1 MKRLLSLMLAM
12 MMIFALASC
21 EGGFLGSSKD
31 PSELTLDLSHLGAET
46 LQGMTQKDILKQID
60 KYEPTGQIIQGSTT
74 QLNGDFVSGW
84 TNSATNAEI
93 KQLMSGYSTLAFTKE
108 GMYIFDPITLKE
120 WRASKC
126 RRKQNISFCSER
138 KPYL

>member
-74 QLNGDFVSGW
+74 AQMATLSAAGQTVLLTQKS
-84 TNSATNAEI
+84 NS
-93 KQLMSGYSTLAFTKE
+93 L
-108 GMYIFDPITLKE
+108 
-120 WRASKC
+120 
-126 RRKQNISFCSER
+126 
-138 KPYL
+138 